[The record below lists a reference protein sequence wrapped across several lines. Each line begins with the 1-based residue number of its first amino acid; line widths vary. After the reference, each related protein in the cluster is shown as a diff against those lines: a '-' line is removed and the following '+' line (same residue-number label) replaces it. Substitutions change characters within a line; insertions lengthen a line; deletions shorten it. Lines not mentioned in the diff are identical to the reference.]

1 MTLRAAA
8 LALVLALVGCASSAT
23 EVPGTA
29 TAVATATIAAS
40 TGTAGTSSSSSAA
53 SLAPERV
60 AGWRSDLEGLL
71 ATMEGIHPDLYHD
84 APKAELQGLVDDL
97 KGKVATATDDELMV
111 GVTRIVARVS
121 AKGRDSHT
129 GLFPWNPSSS
139 FPLHSLPLR
148 LWVFP
153 DGVHVIAALAPHVDL
168 VGARLD
174 TIAGRPIAELIRAI
188 DPLVPRDNEATVR
201 LLTPRFLLLPEV
213 LHGLGLLDGVGPMP
227 LGVTDATGAA
237 RTVTVGPIPMT
248 DYNAWAGGYGL
259 FLPADAKVLYLSR
272 MEEPLWWTRLADG
285 TLFVQYN
292 RVEFLE
298 PALLRDL
305 VAAATAANVKRVV
318 VDIRH
323 NYGGEVRDLT
333 PVVDAL
339 DTPKVDQPGRLFL
352 ITGRNTYSA
361 ACLFAAELQA
371 RAGVTIVGEPM
382 GGSPNLWGDPDDID
396 LPWSGLAIGVSTM
409 FELATTMDD
418 VRLTIDPDLA
428 VPLTFTDWA
437 AGRDPALEK
446 IRARP

>member
-1 MTLRAAA
+1 MNRIAI
-8 LALVLALVGCASSAT
+8 LALLLALVGCAPSAT
-23 EVPGTA
+23 GAPGSAAA
-29 TAVATATIAAS
+29 TASAAP
-40 TGTAGTSSSSSAA
+40 TGTAAPSSSTAAA
-53 SLAPERV
+53 SPSPDRV
-60 AGWRSDLEGLL
+60 AGWRTDLERLL
-71 ATMEGIHPDLYHD
+71 PAMEAVHPDLYHD
-84 APKAELQGLVDDL
+84 TSKAELQGLVDDL

-129 GLFPWNPSSS
+129 GLFPWNPSST

-148 LWVFP
+148 LWIFP
-153 DGVHVIAALAPHVDL
+153 DGVHVIEALAPHVDL

-174 TIAGRPIAELIRAI
+174 TVAGHPVAEVIRAI

-201 LLTPRFLLLPEV
+201 LLTPRFLLIPEV
-213 LHGLGLLDGVGPMP
+213 LHGLGLVDAVGPMA
-227 LGVTDATGAA
+227 LALTDNAGTA
-237 RTVTVGPIPMT
+237 RTVTVDPIPMT

-259 FLPADAKVLYLSR
+259 FLPADSKVLYLSR

-305 VAAATAANVKRVV
+305 VTAATAGNVKRVV

-323 NYGGEVRDLT
+323 NYGGQVRDLT

-339 DTPKVDQPGRLFL
+339 DTPKVDRPGRLFL

-361 ACLFAAELQA
+361 AGMFAGELQA
-371 RAGVTIVGEPM
+371 RTSVTIVGEPM
-382 GGSPNLWGDPDDID
+382 AGSPNLWGDPEETN
-396 LPWSGLAIGVSTM
+396 LPWSGLTIGVSTM
-409 FELATTMDD
+409 FELATTEAD
-418 VRLTIDPDLA
+418 VRLTVDPDVP
-428 VPLTFTDWA
+428 VPLTFADWA
-437 AGRDPALEK
+437 AGRDPSLEN

>member
-1 MTLRAAA
+1 MNRIAA
-8 LALVLALVGCASSAT
+8 LALLLALVGCAPSAT
-23 EVPGTA
+23 GTPGSA
-29 TAVATATIAAS
+29 GATATIAAPG
-40 TGTAGTSSSSSAA
+40 GTAAPSSPTPAA
-53 SLAPERV
+53 SPSTDRV
-60 AGWRSDLEGLL
+60 AGWRSDLERLL
-71 ATMEGIHPDLYHD
+71 PEMEAIHPDLYHD
-84 APKAELQGLVDDL
+84 APKAELAGLVDDL
-97 KGKVATATDDELMV
+97 KAKLTTATDDELMV

-129 GLFPWNPSSS
+129 GLFPWNPASS

-148 LWVFP
+148 LWIFP
-153 DGVHVIAALAPHVDL
+153 DGVHVIAALAPNVDL

-174 TIAGRPIAELIRAI
+174 TIAGRPVADLIRAI
-188 DPLVPRDNEATVR
+188 DPLVPRDNDATVR
-201 LLTPRFLLLPEV
+201 LLTPRFLLIPEV
-213 LHGLGLLDGVGPMP
+213 LHGLGLVDAVGPLA

-237 RTVTVGPIPMT
+237 RTVTVEPIPMT

-259 FLPADAKVLYLSR
+259 FLPADAKVPYLSR

-305 VAAATAANVKRVV
+305 VAAASAANVKRVV

-339 DTPKVDQPGRLFL
+339 DTPNIDQPGRLFL

-361 ACLFAAELQA
+361 ACLFAAELEA
-371 RAGVTIVGEPM
+371 RTAVTIVGEPM
-382 GGSPNLWGDPDDID
+382 GGSPNLWGDPDEIK
-396 LPWSGLAIGVSTM
+396 LPWSGLTIGVSTM

-428 VPLTFTDWA
+428 VPLTYTDWA